1 MLRLESLKCAHG
13 VASSYTHSSPH
24 TWLRTVQVAFLPSRI
39 YLFHRGLPFH
49 HGDMHWSIVTSCVG
63 SCLKVFCSA
72 ARLALLRV
80 CFRFFRS
87 TLTRHCHG
95 CLPLPW
101 LPAMAAGHG
110 CWPWPWPLAH
120 DLAPPPPQS
129 SPALKGPPPQH
140 NTLLNAYFKRKNW
153 GRLNSFEK

>member
-1 MLRLESLKCAHG
+1 MLRLESLKGAHG

-80 CFRFFRS
+80 SFCFRNRVRLPQETHETTKNQKNMNLFPGAL
-87 TLTRHCHG
+87 LTAMAAGQCCRPGHG
-95 CLPLPW
+95 CLPWPWPW
-101 LPAMAAGHG
+101 LPAMAMAAGHG
-110 CWPWPWPLAH
+110 CRPWLLAVAMAH
-120 DLAPPPPQS
+120 
-129 SPALKGPPPQH
+129 GP
-140 NTLLNAYFKRKNW
+140 
-153 GRLNSFEK
+153 